1 LYCYAFKR
9 LLCIDVESDCGV
21 QMKMKLK
28 AFIQTVY
35 SPIAQQ
41 GISLVETLMVCALAT
56 IIMSMAVP
64 MFTTTVEQSN
74 ADAAAQLIV
83 QELGYARVLSVGNH
97 GNILVQCDPASNS
110 IVVAPG
116 TGSVRG
122 PFVLPGRMKF
132 RASAPNPDTPDTL
145 GNTVLGKSGN
155 NQITFLDNGSATTG
169 ADLCSGTFFIE
180 NAAGDPKTLRA
191 VTLLGGTGRV
201 RIWRFHPD
209 TSTWK

>member
-1 LYCYAFKR
+1 LYCYALKE
-9 LLCIDVESDCGV
+9 LLCIDVESACGA

-28 AFIQTVY
+28 AFIRTMY

-41 GISLVETLMVCALAT
+41 GISLVEALMVCALAT

-97 GNILVQCDPASNS
+97 GNVLVQCDPASNS

-145 GNTVLGKSGN
+145 GNTVLGKNGN
-155 NQITFLDNGSATTG
+155 NQIIFLDNGSATTG
-169 ADLCSGTFFIE
+169 PIS
-180 NAAGDPKTLRA
+180 AAARFLSKTRPAIPKRC
-191 VTLLGGTGRV
+191 GR
-201 RIWRFHPD
+201 
-209 TSTWK
+209 